1 MLCRKR
7 LARRRP
13 DMLARCACRD
23 RRLSHNIVLYT
34 VVERAA
40 RVAPSRP
47 LLEPTLGQG
56 ERGGSKALHISGQP
70 DRFRCARCKTVVVE
84 LYFQALF
91 FGLRT
96 TRSSRPIALT
106 GPTPGAWHGSPLKT
120 TPHATRSPLRGL
132 FSEGRRYESAD
143 VSGVLRKKTH
153 EKNSSN

>member
-1 MLCRKR
+1 
-7 LARRRP
+7 
-13 DMLARCACRD
+13 MLARCACRD

-70 DRFRCARCKTVVVE
+70 DRFRCARCKTVVLE

-96 TRSSRPIALT
+96 TPRSSSHRPHWADS
-106 GPTPGAWHGSPLKT
+106 GGVAWVPSEDYSPC
-120 TPHATRSPLRGL
+120 H
-132 FSEGRRYESAD
+132 SEPPARPFQ
-143 VSGVLRKKTH
+143 
-153 EKNSSN
+153 